1 VLGLLD
7 LQTLVLQLLVGL
19 EPPALSTE
27 METLN
32 VAVFL
37 ALPQILTQLLDANQ
51 SAILILIVEWEWSA
65 ELTGVLQNQIHVN
78 QILVDQEQG
87 AMSTMLAMPS
97 VHVNQD

>member
-7 LQTLVLQLLVGL
+7 LQTLALQLLVVL

-32 VAVFL
+32 VGVFL

-51 SAILILIVEWEWSA
+51 SAILTLIVEWEWSA

-97 VHVNQD
+97 AHVNQD